1 MKSFKTIA
9 RVGYYN
15 GTPVIKGLH
24 AKPWD
29 AWYRCILNGNG
40 SRITGIAGEY
50 LEDDL
55 IWADDS
61 EISHTRILEVELTI
75 AQ

>member
-15 GTPVIKGLH
+15 GNRVIKGLH

-29 AWYRCILNGNG
+29 AWYILIGN
-40 SRITGIAGEY
+40 RITGNAGEY
-50 LEDDL
+50 LEDGL
-55 IWADDS
+55 IWASDS
-61 EISHTRILEVELTI
+61 DVSMIRITEVELTI

>member
-1 MKSFKTIA
+1 MKRFKVFA

-15 GTPVIKGLH
+15 GIRVIKGLH

-29 AWYRCILNGNG
+29 AWYILNGN
-40 SRITGIAGEY
+40 RITGIAGEY
-50 LEDDL
+50 LEDGL
-55 IWADDS
+55 IWASDS
-61 EISHTRILEVELTI
+61 EVSQIRITEVELTI

>member
-15 GTPVIKGLH
+15 GIRVIKVLH

-29 AWYRCILNGNG
+29 AWYILNG

-55 IWADDS
+55 ICASDS
-61 EISHTRILEVELTI
+61 EVSHTRILELTI

>member
-15 GTPVIKGLH
+15 GNRVIKGLH

-29 AWYRCILNGNG
+29 AWYILNGIK
-40 SRITGIAGEY
+40 ITGIAGEY

-55 IWADDS
+55 IWASDS
-61 EISHTRILEVELTI
+61 EVSKIHILEVDLTI

>member
-15 GTPVIKGLH
+15 GNRVIKGLH
-24 AKPWD
+24 AKAWD
-29 AWYRCILNGNG
+29 EWYILNG

-50 LEDDL
+50 CGDDL
-55 IWADDS
+55 IPASDS
-61 EISHTRILEVELTI
+61 EVSQIRISEVELTM

>member
-15 GTPVIKGLH
+15 GNRVIKGLH

-29 AWYRCILNGNG
+29 AWYILNGN
-40 SRITGIAGEY
+40 RIVGIAGEY
-50 LEDDL
+50 LEDGL
-55 IWADDS
+55 IWASDS
-61 EISHTRILEVELTI
+61 EISQIRISEVKLTM

>member
-1 MKSFKTIA
+1 MKRFKTFA

-15 GTPVIKGLH
+15 GSRVIKGLH
-24 AKPWD
+24 AKSWD
-29 AWYRCILNGNG
+29 YWYYLNG

-50 LEDDL
+50 CEDAL
-55 IWADDS
+55 IPTSDS
-61 EISHTRILEVELTI
+61 EVSQIRITEVELTI

>member
-15 GTPVIKGLH
+15 GNRVIKGLH

-29 AWYRCILNGNG
+29 AWYIFNG

-55 IWADDS
+55 IWASDS
-61 EISHTRILEVELTI
+61 EVSKIRILEVELRI

>member
-1 MKSFKTIA
+1 MKSFNTIA

-15 GTPVIKGLH
+15 GNRVIKGLH

-29 AWYRCILNGNG
+29 AWYILNG

-55 IWADDS
+55 IWADDDEVS
-61 EISHTRILEVELTI
+61 KIHILEVNLTI

>member
-15 GTPVIKGLH
+15 GIRVIKWLH

-29 AWYRCILNGNG
+29 AWYILNG

-61 EISHTRILEVELTI
+61 EITHTRILEVELTI